1 MYSSL
6 VSLLN
11 FKTLEQGRYS
21 VLLSQGPFELRF
33 YQRMICAQMSLT
45 GPYDEVFNIG
55 TKYLQEYFD
64 GNNFKV
70 EKIENSGCFFQ
81 VKKENSWDLGII
93 LPSSSSINNAPKPIN
108 RMIRI
113 IGLPP
118 AKVASLSFKGH
129 QSREI
134 FSRRGEELKR
144 WIDYKGFS
152 IKGPLRI
159 MKVSTSSLPFLRN
172 YEVQYEIF

>member
-1 MYSSL
+1 MYSSI

-11 FKTLEQGRYS
+11 FKTLEQSRYS

-45 GPYDEVFNIG
+45 GPYDEVLKIG
-55 TKYLQEYFD
+55 TKYLQEYFE

-81 VKKENSWDLGII
+81 IKKDNAWDLGII
-93 LPSSSSINNAPKPIN
+93 LPASSSIHNAPKPIN

-113 IGLPP
+113 TGIPS
-118 AKVASLSFKGH
+118 AKVASLSFKGQ

-134 FSRRGEELKR
+134 FSRREEELKR
-144 WIDYKGFS
+144 WIDYKGLNV
-152 IKGPLRI
+152 KGPLRI